1 MAKILVIED
10 DLTIRTALL
19 KMLSA
24 ENYEAIAAPEGQ
36 TGLALAQVH
45 RPDLILCDIMMPGC
59 DGYEVLTKL
68 QQNSATAGIPFI
80 FLTAKAD
87 RQDIRQGMAMGAD
100 DYLTKPFTRQ
110 ELMEAIATRLSKQA
124 SVTQPY
130 IQEMKQ
136 AIDRLN
142 QIAYRD
148 PATQLANR
156 ILFHHR
162 LQEHL
167 DLAEGL
173 VALLL
178 LKLNPT
184 MPDGKPLDSVMTEAL
199 AIAIAD
205 RLREAIP
212 QEGAIARLNS
222 NTFGVFQS
230 IAYRCDAAT
239 LAQRLL
245 HSLNEPCR
253 IDNHDPLHPQ
263 LCIGIALAPDHGITA
278 SEVMEPARL
287 ALQTAH
293 RQPGRYQFYSLEVDA
308 WNSQRVWVLQHIEK
322 AIEQDELHLLYQ
334 PQVNLI
340 SGRIIG
346 AEALLRWQHP
356 DVGMVYPAQFL
367 AILEDT
373 DWIVKIGEWVLKT
386 ACACAA
392 QWKEAGHPAMKLSI
406 NLSARQFRK
415 LDLPGAIAQAAS
427 QTGFDPQLLVL
438 DVTETTLHENRDTEG
453 KVIQQ
458 LQQLGVQ
465 LALDD
470 FGTGY
475 SSLCRLRQFP
485 IDCVKIDRTFVADLG
500 EEGDALS
507 IAKAIVAIAQ
517 SLQTRAIAE
526 GVETDTQLSLLRQI
540 GCYAAQGNRF
550 SPPISSYKLQQ
561 LLQTNPRF

>member
-36 TGLALAQVH
+36 TGLSLAQGYG
-45 RPDLILCDIMMPGC
+45 PDLILCDIMMPGC
-59 DGYEVLTKL
+59 DGYEVLAQL
-68 QQNSATAGIPFI
+68 QQNPATAGIPFI

-110 ELMEAIATRLSKQA
+110 ELIEAIATRLNKRA
-124 SVTQPY
+124 SITQPY
-130 IQEMKQ
+130 IQEMQQ
-136 AIDRLN
+136 AVDRLN

-148 PATQLANR
+148 PTTQLANR

-167 DLAEGL
+167 EAAEGL

-178 LKLNPT
+178 LKLNAT
-184 MPDGKPLDSVMTEAL
+184 MPDGTPLDGATTEAI

-205 RLREAIP
+205 RLRGAIP
-212 QEGAIARLNS
+212 QEEAIARLNS

-230 IAYRCDAAT
+230 IAARRDAAT
-239 LAQRLL
+239 LAQSLL
-245 HSLNEPCR
+245 NNLNEPCL
-253 IDNHDPLHPQ
+253 IDNDTLHPK
-263 LCIGIALAPDHGITA
+263 LCIGITLAPDNGVTA
-278 SEVMEPARL
+278 SEITEHARL
-287 ALQTAH
+287 AVQTAH
-293 RQPGRYQFYSLEVDA
+293 RQPSRYQFYSLEVDA
-308 WNSQRVWVLQHIEK
+308 WNSQRVWVLQHLEK
-322 AIEQDELHLLYQ
+322 AIAEEELHLLYQ

-356 DVGMVYPAQFL
+356 DEGTLHPAQFL
-367 AILEDT
+367 AVAEET
-373 DWIVKIGEWVLKT
+373 DWIEKIGEWVLQT
-386 ACACAA
+386 ACACAVR
-392 QWKEAGHPAMKLSI
+392 WKEAGHPSMKLSV

-415 LDLPGAIAQAAS
+415 LDLPRAIAQATA

-438 DVTETTLHENRDTEG
+438 DITEATLHENRGVEG
-453 KVIQQ
+453 KTMQQ
-458 LQQLGVQ
+458 LKQLGVQ

-475 SSLCRLRQFP
+475 SSLYHLRQLP
-485 IDCVKIDRTFVADLG
+485 LDCVKIDRTFVSDLG
-500 EEGDALS
+500 EDDDALS

-517 SLQTRAIAE
+517 ALQTRAIAE
-526 GVETDTQLSLLRQI
+526 GVETDAQLNLLRQI

-550 SPPISSYKLQQ
+550 SPPVSASDLQQ
-561 LLQTNPRF
+561 FLQTNPRL

>member
-24 ENYEAIAAPEGQ
+24 ENYEVIAAPEGQ
-36 TGLALAQVH
+36 TGLSLAQRH

-59 DGYEVLTKL
+59 DGYEVLTQL
-68 QQNSATAGIPFI
+68 QQNPATASIPFI

-87 RQDIRQGMAMGAD
+87 RQDIRRGMAMGAD

-110 ELMEAIATRLSKQA
+110 ELMEAIATRLSKHA
-124 SVTQPY
+124 SITQPY

-136 AIDRLN
+136 AVDRLN

-148 PATQLANR
+148 PTTQLANC
-156 ILFHHR
+156 ILFHHH

-167 DLAEGL
+167 ESADGP

-178 LKLNPT
+178 LRLNAS
-184 MPDGKPLDSVMTEAL
+184 MPDGTPLDGAMTEDL
-199 AIAIAD
+199 AAATAD
-205 RLREAIP
+205 RLREAISP
-212 QEGAIARLNS
+212 EEAIARLNS
-222 NTFGVFQS
+222 NTFGVFQ
-230 IAYRCDAAT
+230 AVAHRDDAVT
-239 LAQRLL
+239 LAQTLL
-245 HSLNEPCR
+245 SSLNEPCL
-253 IDNHDPLHPQ
+253 IDNDSLQPQ
-263 LCIGIALAPDHGITA
+263 LCAGIALAPENGTTA
-278 SEVMEPARL
+278 SEVIANARQC
-287 ALQTAH
+287 LQAI
-293 RQPGRYQFYSLEVDA
+293 YQKPNCFQFHSQEVA
-308 WNSQRVWVLQHIEK
+308 TQSVQRTWVLQHIGR
-322 AIEQDELHLLYQ
+322 AIERDELRLLYQ

-346 AEALLRWQHP
+346 AEALIRWQHP
-356 DVGMVYPAQFL
+356 DAGTIYPAQFL
-367 AILEDT
+367 PILEET

-386 ACACAA
+386 ACANAA
-392 QWKEAGHPAMKLSI
+392 RWKEAGHPGMKLSI

-415 LDLPGAIAQAAS
+415 LDLPKAIAQATS
-427 QTGFDPQLLVL
+427 QTGFDPHLLVL
-438 DVTETTLHENRDTEG
+438 DITEATLHENRGVDG
-453 KVIQQ
+453 KTMQQ

-475 SSLCRLRQFP
+475 SSLYHLRQLP
-485 IDCVKIDRTFVADLG
+485 LDCVKIDRTLVADLG
-500 EEGDALS
+500 EDEDALS

-517 SLQTRAIAE
+517 SLQTRAIAG
-526 GVETDTQLSLLRQI
+526 GVETDTQLRLLRQI

-550 SPPISSYKLQQ
+550 EPPLSARDLQQ
-561 LLQTNPRF
+561 LLQTNPRL

>member
-36 TGLALAQVH
+36 TGLSLAQGH

-59 DGYEVLTKL
+59 DGYEVLTQL
-68 QQNSATAGIPFI
+68 QQNPATAGIPFI

-110 ELMEAIATRLSKQA
+110 ELMEAIATRLSKHA
-124 SVTQPY
+124 SIIQPY

-136 AIDRLN
+136 AVDRLN

-148 PATQLANR
+148 PTTQLANR
-156 ILFHHR
+156 ILFHHH

-167 DLAEGL
+167 ESADGL

-178 LKLNPT
+178 LKLNAS
-184 MPDGKPLDSVMTEAL
+184 MPDGTPLDGAMTESL
-199 AIAIAD
+199 AAATAD
-205 RLREAIP
+205 RLREAISP
-212 QEGAIARLNS
+212 EEAIARLNS
-222 NTFGVFQS
+222 NTFGVFQ
-230 IAYRCDAAT
+230 AVAHRRDAAT
-239 LAQRLL
+239 LAQTLL
-245 HSLNEPCR
+245 SSLNEPCL
-253 IDNHDPLHPQ
+253 IDNDTLQPQ
-263 LCIGIALAPDHGITA
+263 LCAGIALAPDNGATA
-278 SEVMEPARL
+278 SEVMEHARQ

-308 WNSQRVWVLQHIEK
+308 WNSQRIWVLQHIEQ
-322 AIEQDELHLLYQ
+322 AIEQDELRLLYQ

-346 AEALLRWQHP
+346 AEALIRWQHP
-356 DVGMVYPAQFL
+356 DVGMVHPAQFL
-367 AILEDT
+367 AVAEET

-386 ACACAA
+386 ACASAVR
-392 QWKEAGHPAMKLSI
+392 WKEAGHPGMKLSI

-415 LDLPGAIAQAAS
+415 LDLPKAIAQATA
-427 QTGFDPQLLVL
+427 QTGFDPHLLVL
-438 DVTETTLHENRDTEG
+438 DITEATLHENRGVDG
-453 KVIQQ
+453 KTMQQ

-475 SSLCRLRQFP
+475 SSLYHLRQLP
-485 IDCVKIDRTFVADLG
+485 LDCVKIDRTFVADLG
-500 EEGDALS
+500 EDEDALS

-526 GVETDTQLSLLRQI
+526 GVETDAQLSLLRQI

-550 SPPISSYKLQQ
+550 RPPLSASDLQQ
-561 LLQTNPRF
+561 LLQTNPRL